1 MNQLLVIGHELIKA
15 RLARFP
21 GQTLLL
27 TGPEGIGRRP
37 LARWYAAGLNCQTG
51 FPPCGSCP
59 GCLGVFHGDYLELA
73 PQDSDEI
80 KIEPVRQ
87 AIHGFLEVRPRFKT
101 RILVID
107 QAQRLNEAAANALL
121 KVLEEPPAQAR
132 IILIAPAREAVFP
145 TLASRAFEERLNPVP
160 ESTLAPFCA
169 DPEVLAFA
177 AGRPGVMF
185 RLLASET
192 WGKEAEGFLA
202 ALNQGGMELVEA
214 ALALAKAEPEPW
226 DYLADRLKGLPLSE
240 RALVL
245 KALADFRLTLASRVN
260 PELAATRL
268 AWVLRV

>member
-1 MNQLLVIGHELIKA
+1 MNQLLVIGHDRIKA

-37 LARWYAAGLNCQTG
+37 LARWYAAGMNCQTG
-51 FPPCGSCP
+51 FPPCGGCSS
-59 GCLGVFHGDYLELA
+59 CLGVFHGDYLELA

-107 QAQRLNEAAANALL
+107 QAQSLNEAAANALL

-132 IILIAPAREAVFP
+132 IVLIAPAREAVFP

-160 ESTLAPFCA
+160 ESILAQYCS
-169 DPEVLAFA
+169 DPEALAFA

-185 RLLASET
+185 RVLASPN
-192 WGKEAEGFLA
+192 WGREVAAFWA
-202 ALNQGGMELVEA
+202 ALDQGGIALIEAAA
-214 ALALAKAEPEPW
+214 ALAEAEPEPW
-226 DYLADRLKGLPLSE
+226 DYLADQLARRPLAQ
-240 RALVL
+240 RAKLLRAV
-245 KALADFRLTLASRVN
+245 AEFRNSLANRVSI
-260 PELAATRL
+260 ELAATRL